1 MHSTIDRQLH
11 DDGMSEMRQSYEET
25 RRTDWYVFTCFISG
39 RRIVAYSRDNICPV
53 RCDKF
58 DSMLLTALRKR

>member
-1 MHSTIDRQLH
+1 
-11 DDGMSEMRQSYEET
+11 MSEMRQSYEET